1 MSNTLDSHRIIA
13 KARQLGGQNAQV
25 KVMEACWKAYLEN
38 ADDIG
43 DSNVLAE
50 KVSATGIMT
59 KQEVGGI

>member
-1 MSNTLDSHRIIA
+1 
-13 KARQLGGQNAQV
+13 
-25 KVMEACWKAYLEN
+25 MEACWKAYLEN